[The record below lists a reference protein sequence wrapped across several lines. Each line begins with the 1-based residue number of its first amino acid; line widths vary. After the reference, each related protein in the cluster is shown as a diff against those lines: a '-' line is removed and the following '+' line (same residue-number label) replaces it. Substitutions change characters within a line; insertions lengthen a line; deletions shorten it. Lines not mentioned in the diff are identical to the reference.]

1 MQPRPYQSAC
11 IDAVFGWWAAGRQ
24 GEWPCVV
31 LPTAAGKTVIFSMLL
46 KRLFEQFPNVTALI
60 LAHRKELI
68 EQAEAKLKSVWPGA
82 PVGVY
87 AASLGRREAS
97 ARILVAAR
105 DTVANKLD
113 HIGQRTFVIID
124 ECFPAGTKVLT
135 PQGEVEIESITAG
148 DVVMTAIG
156 PQFVE
161 STFSKHATD
170 LVKVEF
176 SDGTSITCTADHPIF
191 TDRGWVEARSA
202 HNACVFAIEDVRAL
216 WEGFFPQDSQCNDLE
231 KADFLREVLR
241 KEIKQSHAHRSES
254 GKDVCIAQEDWTQAV
269 RQRRERNRADRSA
282 ENDARHSWSGVD
294 SGVGNSALGE
304 KRSRLP
310 DELQGRHR
318 ASIAEDSDRAGW
330 PIAQREEKIEGREKG
345 RSAALARVVRVSSVE
360 CASPVR
366 VFNLRVS
373 GHPSYFA
380 GGKLVHNCHNIN
392 QKEEGRYRK
401 ILADLKERYPHLVVI
416 GFTATPFRL
425 GQGRIYGKG
434 KLFAD
439 VCFKIG
445 MQDLISQGFLAPLT
459 SQAVGAG
466 EIDTTGVRTVGGDF
480 DERELAEIA
489 TADTLVDAALADW
502 KAKAFDTGREATVFF
517 CVSRLHA
524 QIVSEKLARMGID
537 CPFVTGET
545 PDAERTALL
554 AGFARGDFPAIANVG
569 ILTEGWDC
577 PRCDCIALL
586 RPTQSAALYVQMVG
600 RGLRLS
606 ENKADCLVLDYGGNI
621 KRLGPV
627 DQADVAEPK
636 GGDRKNKKSGPCDVC
651 TRDLCKTC
659 GDWGIAD
666 DGKGAWI
673 GGCGHHNA
681 TGAKQCEACGQPFIS
696 HDTRSAAGGIISTE
710 RVIEVFDVEE
720 VSVRAATSR
729 EGKRYL
735 RVAYQVSL
743 FECFYKNVMLGYPG
757 YAGQKAAR
765 EWERIA
771 ACGEAPDTPDMAVHS
786 IGSGD
791 YALRPVARIHV
802 DTASRWKD
810 VVHVEYANEEEHEHA
825 L

>member
-124 ECFPAGTKVLT
+124 EA
-135 PQGEVEIESITAG
+135 
-148 DVVMTAIG
+148 
-156 PQFVE
+156 
-161 STFSKHATD
+161 
-170 LVKVEF
+170 
-176 SDGTSITCTADHPIF
+176 
-191 TDRGWVEARSA
+191 
-202 HNACVFAIEDVRAL
+202 
-216 WEGFFPQDSQCNDLE
+216 
-231 KADFLREVLR
+231 
-241 KEIKQSHAHRSES
+241 
-254 GKDVCIAQEDWTQAV
+254 
-269 RQRRERNRADRSA
+269 
-282 ENDARHSWSGVD
+282 
-294 SGVGNSALGE
+294 
-304 KRSRLP
+304 
-310 DELQGRHR
+310 
-318 ASIAEDSDRAGW
+318 
-330 PIAQREEKIEGREKG
+330 
-345 RSAALARVVRVSSVE
+345 
-360 CASPVR
+360 
-366 VFNLRVS
+366 
-373 GHPSYFA
+373 
-380 GGKLVHNCHNIN
+380 HNIN

-489 TADTLVDAALADW
+489 TADALVDAALADW

-524 QIVSEKLARMGID
+524 QIVSEKLARMDID

-786 IGSGD
+786 IESGD

-810 VVHVEYANEEEHEHA
+810 VVHVEYAHEEEHEHA

>member
-46 KRLFEQFPNVTALI
+46 KRLFEQFPNITALI

-68 EQAEAKLKSVWPGA
+68 EQAEAKLKSVWPSA

-87 AASLGRREAS
+87 AASLGRREQN
-97 ARILVAAR
+97 ARILIAAR

-124 ECFPAGTKVLT
+124 EA
-135 PQGEVEIESITAG
+135 
-148 DVVMTAIG
+148 
-156 PQFVE
+156 
-161 STFSKHATD
+161 
-170 LVKVEF
+170 
-176 SDGTSITCTADHPIF
+176 
-191 TDRGWVEARSA
+191 
-202 HNACVFAIEDVRAL
+202 
-216 WEGFFPQDSQCNDLE
+216 
-231 KADFLREVLR
+231 
-241 KEIKQSHAHRSES
+241 
-254 GKDVCIAQEDWTQAV
+254 
-269 RQRRERNRADRSA
+269 
-282 ENDARHSWSGVD
+282 
-294 SGVGNSALGE
+294 
-304 KRSRLP
+304 
-310 DELQGRHR
+310 
-318 ASIAEDSDRAGW
+318 
-330 PIAQREEKIEGREKG
+330 
-345 RSAALARVVRVSSVE
+345 
-360 CASPVR
+360 
-366 VFNLRVS
+366 
-373 GHPSYFA
+373 
-380 GGKLVHNCHNIN
+380 HNIN

-434 KLFAD
+434 KLFSD

-489 TADTLVDAALADW
+489 TADDLVDAALADW

-545 PDAERTALL
+545 PDAERAALL
-554 AGFARGDFPAIANVG
+554 AGFSRGDFSAIANVG

-600 RGLRLS
+600 RGLRLHDGKS
-606 ENKADCLVLDYGGNI
+606 DCLVLDYGGNI

-627 DQADVAEPK
+627 DQADIAEPK
-636 GGDRKNKKSGPCDVC
+636 GGKKRAKSGEPCQVC
-651 TRDLCKTC
+651 NRDLCKTC
-659 GDWGIAD
+659 GEWAMDE
-666 DGKGAWI
+666 DGKGHWKN
-673 GGCGHHNA
+673 GCGHHNA
-681 TGAKQCEACGQPFIS
+681 IGAKQCEACNQPFIT
-696 HDTRSAAGGIISTE
+696 HDIKAAAGGIISTE
-710 RVIEVFDVEE
+710 RVIEVFDVES
-720 VSVRAATSR
+720 VSCRVATSR

-743 FECFYKNVMLGYPG
+743 FETFYKNIMLGYPG

-771 ACGEAPDTPDMAVHS
+771 ACGEAPDSPDMAAHS
-786 IGSGD
+786 VESGD
-791 YALRPVARIHV
+791 YILNPVSRIHV
-802 DTASRWKD
+802 DTVSRWKD
-810 VVHVEYANEEEHEHA
+810 VVHVEYVSEEVAHEFA
-825 L
+825 A